1 MTDSTKTRT
10 IKPFSARWEDLP
22 DMSHLTP
29 LSYSY
34 PEAEASSVSPSMR
47 DFQNV
52 RRTHLHQE
60 SSFQSSVNP
69 HWQSPMSSMPQF
81 HEDFAEHNRRSSY
94 SKVHDTTKED
104 NMPEIQ
110 KDTSTPSNASK
121 ADVPNKKQISPPQF
135 QSQELRSSST
145 PGGLESD
152 RKFSWKNVPS
162 FPPLT
167 PYSKSKD
174 DIGQTGSDFKGH
186 PSDNR

>member
-1 MTDSTKTRT
+1 
-10 IKPFSARWEDLP
+10 
-22 DMSHLTP
+22 
-29 LSYSY
+29 
-34 PEAEASSVSPSMR
+34 
-47 DFQNV
+47 
-52 RRTHLHQE
+52 
-60 SSFQSSVNP
+60 
-69 HWQSPMSSMPQF
+69 
-81 HEDFAEHNRRSSY
+81 
-94 SKVHDTTKED
+94 
-104 NMPEIQ
+104 MPEIQ

-121 ADVPNKKQISPPQF
+121 ADIPNKKQISPPQF

-152 RKFSWKNVPS
+152 HKFSWKNVPS